1 MNPESKY
8 RSRKFLLAVVAMAV
22 SAYALIVGIID
33 GNAWFMSVGAILG
46 LYGGTSVWEK
56 KQ

>member
-1 MNPESKY
+1 MNPENKY
-8 RSRKFLLAVVAMAV
+8 RSRKFLLAVFAMAV
-22 SAYALIVGIID
+22 SAYALIGGIID
-33 GNAWFMSVGAILG
+33 GNAWFMSIGAVLG